1 MYRVPEHQDEFTETP
16 LLDADPAP
24 SYALHLSSACLAKGL
39 PGFRLCGKA
48 VRNPMEPCV
57 SGSKHNMGLGHGH
70 DSPQLGKAGSP
81 HLPLKVFHLSV
92 GLIHLHPIQV
102 LGQEHI
108 V

>member
-1 MYRVPEHQDEFTETP
+1 MYRVPEHQGYTETP
-16 LLDADPAP
+16 LLDADQAP
-24 SYALHLSSACLAKGL
+24 FYALHLSSARLAKGL
-39 PGFRLCGKA
+39 PGFRLRGRT

-57 SGSKHNMGLGHGH
+57 SDSRHNVGLGHGH

-81 HLPLKVFHLSV
+81 HLPLEVLHLSV
-92 GLIHLHPIQV
+92 SLIHLHPIQV

>member
-1 MYRVPEHQDEFTETP
+1 MYRVPEHQGYTETP
-16 LLDADPAP
+16 LLDADQAP
-24 SYALHLSSACLAKGL
+24 FYTLHLSSARLAKGL
-39 PGFRLCGKA
+39 PGFRLCGRT

-57 SGSKHNMGLGHGH
+57 SDSRHNVGLGHGH

-81 HLPLKVFHLSV
+81 HLPLEVLHLSV
-92 GLIHLHPIQV
+92 SLIHLHPIQV